1 MDYGGGSWTVKS
13 PSQSAMDTIITKG
26 KSSNKPLVVAS
37 CVPQGSRDTKELE
50 GINIVGRVK
59 SVVSDGVK
67 EIWLS
72 SEDTGA
78 YGRDIGVN
86 LPTLLN
92 ALVAELPADAYT
104 MLRIGMTNPP
114 FILEHLKEIA
124 EVLRHPCVYSLL
136 HVPVQSGSD
145 AILTAMNREYTVNEF
160 RTVVDTLTELVP
172 GMHIATDIICGF
184 PG

>member
-1 MDYGGGSWTVKS
+1 MFLNWVWVLCQGFLRSWCFT
-13 PSQSAMDTIITKG
+13 
-26 KSSNKPLVVAS
+26 
-37 CVPQGSRDTKELE
+37 
-50 GINIVGRVK
+50 
-59 SVVSDGVK
+59 
-67 EIWLS
+67 
-72 SEDTGA
+72 
-78 YGRDIGVN
+78 GRDIGVN

-92 ALVAELPADAYT
+92 ALVAELPADAST

-124 EVLRHPCVYSLL
+124 EVLRHPCVYSFL

-145 AILTAMNREYTVNEF
+145 AILTVSHKKILTILWMVIFLIVYWLIWISQAMNREYTVNEF

-172 GMHIATDIICGF
+172 GMQIATDIICGF